1 MRAVALTQHLPI
13 SDPNALLDVELPTP
27 EIGPHDL
34 LVRVHAVSVNPV
46 DTKVRRPKPGVGV
59 LPAPRV
65 LGWDAAGR
73 VEAVGEKV
81 SRFSVGDEVYYAG
94 SITRPGSNSELH
106 AVDERIVGHKPRTL
120 DFAQSA
126 ALPLTALTAWEALFD
141 RLSIRAGG
149 ERSQSLLIIGGAGG
163 VGSLAIQLGRYAGLK
178 VVATASRKETQAF
191 CSELGADAV
200 IDHRLPL
207 PEQLRSAGFADVNM
221 ILNTAD
227 TAAYWDAC
235 CEIIAPLGGICSI
248 VETDK
253 PLNLAPLMR
262 KSARFS
268 WELMFTRSIFGVELE
283 MQGQILDKVGELI
296 DQKVLRTT
304 LTARRSPIS
313 AATLREAH
321 TLLESGQAIGK
332 VVIEGWPE

>member
-120 DFAQSA
+120 DFAESA